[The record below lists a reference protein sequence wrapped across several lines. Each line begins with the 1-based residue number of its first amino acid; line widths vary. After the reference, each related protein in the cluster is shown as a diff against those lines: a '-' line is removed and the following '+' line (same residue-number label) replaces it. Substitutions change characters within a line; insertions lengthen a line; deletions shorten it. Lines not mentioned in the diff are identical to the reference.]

1 MKQGAADAPQP
12 PSPEHALA
20 TPSPDPT
27 QMIQNACATQAI
39 LSILLNSPAVEL
51 GEELDTFKV
60 IVVSVRVR
68 VGVGVGVR
76 ARLDQVERG
85 EELDTPRARA

>member
-1 MKQGAADAPQP
+1 
-12 PSPEHALA
+12 
-20 TPSPDPT
+20 
-27 QMIQNACATQAI
+27 MIQNACATQAI

-68 VGVGVGVR
+68 VGVGAR

-85 EELDTPRARA
+85 EELNTPRARA

>member
-1 MKQGAADAPQP
+1 
-12 PSPEHALA
+12 
-20 TPSPDPT
+20 
-27 QMIQNACATQAI
+27 MIQNACATQAI

-68 VGVGVGVR
+68 VGVGLR

-85 EELDTPRARA
+85 EELNTPRARA

>member
-1 MKQGAADAPQP
+1 
-12 PSPEHALA
+12 
-20 TPSPDPT
+20 
-27 QMIQNACATQAI
+27 MIQNACATQAI

-68 VGVGVGVR
+68 VGVGVR

-85 EELDTPRARA
+85 EELNTPRARA